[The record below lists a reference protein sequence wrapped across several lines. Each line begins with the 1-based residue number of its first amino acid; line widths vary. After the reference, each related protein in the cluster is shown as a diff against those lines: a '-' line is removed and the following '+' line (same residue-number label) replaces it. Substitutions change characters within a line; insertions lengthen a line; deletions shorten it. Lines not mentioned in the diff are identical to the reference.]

1 MSSDH
6 RERQRQQQEQRRAA
20 QQERHREQQERQREL
35 QRGVAGF
42 TGFLEGTEG
51 TEGTEGKRERNE
63 RQLESWQQGFEQK
76 IAATQERLQAI
87 HDRFHGAPAR
97 GAARDHLIE
106 VASVL
111 FQARGFAD
119 VSMQQIADAVGV
131 TKAALYY
138 HFRSKEDLYEVV
150 VQEAINQFWTAII
163 DRVKAVGPLR
173 ETLRGIVEYTTAMM
187 GEFST
192 RLMEDARHHLTP
204 EALWRILAEH
214 PTPERELQDLF
225 RRAIAA
231 GEMRPL
237 NVEVVAEMFLA
248 MAMSLGEQGHA
259 PRTIQPGDIDL
270 LIDILLHGIAATS
283 DE

>member
-20 QQERHREQQERQREL
+20 HQERQREQQERQHGAHLERQREH
-35 QRGVAGF
+35 QRGITDLLAGQRDRNESQ
-42 TGFLEGTEG
+42 LEG
-51 TEGTEGKRERNE
+51 
-63 RQLESWQQGFEQK
+63 WQHAFEQK

-97 GAARDHLIE
+97 GAARDHLVE

-138 HFRSKEDLYEVV
+138 HFRSKEDLFEIVL
-150 VQEAINQFWTAII
+150 QEAINQFWSAIV
-163 DRVKAVGPLR
+163 DRAKAAGPLR
-173 ETLRGIVEYTTAMM
+173 EVLRGIAEYTTEMM
-187 GEFST
+187 GEFPT

-204 EALWRILAEH
+204 EALWRILSEH

-231 GEMRPL
+231 GEMRPV

-248 MAMSLGEQGHA
+248 MAMSLGEQGHN
-259 PRTIQPGDIDL
+259 PRKIQPGDVDL